1 MSGEEKRV
9 ERVAETAAMTV
20 AGAAWAHTRTVLRV
34 IFIILLVAGVLWLVY
49 ALQSV
54 ILLVVLAIFFAYLI
68 APLVEFVR
76 RPVVIRGRE
85 RVMPRGIAIGV
96 VYLIVFGVLGL
107 IIYLLLPY
115 LGAQFPAFV
124 QQAKDY
130 WKTISSNSSNLGE
143 FFKKHGIPDNIAK
156 EINND
161 IVPKIRENAEEY
173 AGIALSSMVQWL
185 GKIPWL
191 ILIPILAFFLLKDA
205 DSFRRSALQMLPRGR
220 WRWRGDEFFQDVNS
234 TLAAYIRAQ
243 LTACVIVGGICTL
256 GFSIIGVPYSLVL
269 GILAGMLEFIP
280 LVGPLTLAVIVI
292 FIAGFHSVG
301 QAIAVTVFL
310 GVLRVVEDYTIY
322 PRIIGQGIHLHPL
335 AVILAILCGAEL
347 AGVAGIFL
355 AIPVVAIISVSYR
368 HWLEHRGI
376 EDLGELFEETEE
388 KVEDAEDA
396 VAQVVEAIEEHEE
409 HPTKKTTP
417 EDMARARPDL
427 VTGELKNPGTS

>member
-1 MSGEEKRV
+1 MSVEEKKV
-9 ERVAETAAMTV
+9 ERVAETTAVAV
-20 AGAAWAHTRTVLRV
+20 AGATWAQTRIILRV
-34 IFIILLVAGVLWLVY
+34 IVIILLVAGTLWLFY
-49 ALQSV
+49 ALESV

-76 RPVVIRGRE
+76 RPFIIRGRS

-96 VYLIVFGVLGL
+96 VYLIIFGSLGT
-107 IIYLLLPY
+107 IIFLLLPKIGDQITQ
-115 LGAQFPAFV
+115 LA
-124 QQAKDY
+124 QQAPGY
-130 WKTISSNSSNLGE
+130 WTSARSRAQGLNDFYQRNQIPAGARDAISKAVNRLIDTAS
-143 FFKKHGIPDNIAK
+143 
-156 EINND
+156 
-161 IVPKIRENAEEY
+161 EY
-173 AGIALSSMVQWL
+173 ATSGIAVTFGWL
-185 GKIPWL
+185 GYIPWL
-191 ILIPILAFFLLKDA
+191 VLIPILAFFLLKDA

-256 GFSIIGVPYSLVL
+256 GFSILGVPYSLVL

-280 LVGPLTLAVIVI
+280 LVGPLTLFVIVV
-292 FIAGFHSVG
+292 FITGFHSVG
-301 QAIAVTVFL
+301 HAITVAVFL

-355 AIPVVAIISVSYR
+355 AIPVVAILSVSFR

-376 EDLGELFEETEE
+376 EDLGELFENTEE
-388 KVEDAEDA
+388 KVKDAEDA
-396 VAQVVEAIEEHEE
+396 VAQVAEAMERHEE
-409 HPTKKTTP
+409 HLTDRSTP

-427 VTGELKNPGTS
+427 ITGELKNPGTS